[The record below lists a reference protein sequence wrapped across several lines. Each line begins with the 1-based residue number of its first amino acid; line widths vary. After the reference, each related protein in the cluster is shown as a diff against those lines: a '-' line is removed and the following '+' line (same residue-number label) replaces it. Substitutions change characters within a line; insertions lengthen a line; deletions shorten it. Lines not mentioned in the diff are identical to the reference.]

1 MHQPLTVFVKKDND
15 VLGLASTSYWY
26 TMGYPLKL
34 YLFKDFRNISIKC
47 KI

>member
-26 TMGYPLKL
+26 TMGCSDKIEEYKKLK
-34 YLFKDFRNISIKC
+34 
-47 KI
+47 